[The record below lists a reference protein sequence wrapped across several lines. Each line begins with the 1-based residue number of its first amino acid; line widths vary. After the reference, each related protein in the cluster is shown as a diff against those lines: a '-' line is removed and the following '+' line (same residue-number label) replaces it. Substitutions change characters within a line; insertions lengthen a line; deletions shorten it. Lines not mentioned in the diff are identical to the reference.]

1 VRTAAEEHDVRHGDR
16 GLRSAL
22 EKEKGTAMQTTATVA
37 AAVAAAAAVAWAA
50 GEAGKRS
57 SRI

>member
-1 VRTAAEEHDVRHGDR
+1 MRTAAEEHDVRHGDR

-50 GEAGKRS
+50 GEAGKR
-57 SRI
+57 I